1 MTILMDA
8 ALIISG
14 VNILLLG
21 ALLYPSV
28 RNLQKTKSLIAAGLA
43 IFVIIFLS
51 ESIMTI
57 FFHITMM
64 RYYTPDV
71 EPLVFALNLL
81 KMLSFGTLAWVTY
94 R

>member
-1 MTILMDA
+1 MTIMMDVA
-8 ALIISG
+8 FIISG

-28 RNLQKTKSLIAAGLA
+28 RNLQKTKSLIAAGLM

-57 FFHITMM
+57 FFHLSMM
-64 RYYTPDV
+64 RFYTPDV
-71 EPLVFALNLL
+71 EPLVFALTIL
-81 KMLSFGTLAWVTY
+81 KMLSFGTLTWVTY